1 MTWSGSTGRDPTFYS
16 PAVLR
21 VALDLAHARQSA
33 AGTARVARS
42 LARAPRRCA
51 TTWSC
56 VPIGDGA
63 LLARD
68 DPRRRAL
75 ALYQDLA
82 WYPVLGRR
90 AARRARADVHH
101 LSLARGPLWRG
112 RPPVSVTVHDL
123 VPQQLPET
131 MSGWNRRYSRATHDR
146 LLRSAD
152 LVVTSSQMVAAQL
165 TARRIA
171 VVPLGVAD
179 ELRGPGA
186 RRAARGRGLRAVR
199 RHARAAQEPD
209 PAGRRRRAVR
219 GLRLV
224 VAGAGGWGDGRPSTG
239 VEWLGRVD
247 DATLHA
253 LYAGA
258 ACRRSRR
265 WTRASGCRRSRRW
278 PSAAPSWPPA
288 PGRCPRSAAT
298 RPCWSIR
305 STPTR
310 SRPGCSRRLARADEL
325 RELGRARAALY
336 TWERSAELLV
346 SAWQSLT

>member
-1 MTWSGSTGRDPTFYS
+1 M
-16 PAVLR
+16 LR

-42 LARAPRRCA
+42 LARALAARDDVVV
-51 TTWSC
+51 

-90 AARRARADVHH
+90 AARRARVDVHH
-101 LSLARGPLWRG
+101 LSLARGPLWNG

-131 MSGWNRRYSRATHDR
+131 MSAWNRHYSRATHDR

-152 LVVTSSQMVAAQL
+152 LVVTSSETVAAQL
-165 TARRIA
+165 SARRVA

-179 ELRGPGA
+179 ELRGPAPEA
-186 RRAARGRGLRAVR
+186 R
-199 RHARAAQEPD
+199 
-209 PAGRRRRAVR
+209 PAGEGYVLFVGTPEPRKNLTRLADAAGRA

-224 VAGAGGWGDGRPSTG
+224 VAGAGGWGDDRPSTG

-258 ACRRSRR
+258 ACLAIPSLDEGFGLPAVEAMAVGCPVVAA
-265 WTRASGCRRSRRW
+265 RAGALPEICGD
-278 PSAAPSWPPA
+278 AAVLIDPLDT
-288 PGRCPRSAAT
+288 AAIAAGL
-298 RPCWSIR
+298 REA
-305 STPTR
+305 
-310 SRPGCSRRLARADEL
+310 LARADAL
-325 RELGRARAALY
+325 RDLGRTRAALY

-346 SAWQSLT
+346 RAWQSLL

>member
-1 MTWSGSTGRDPTFYS
+1 MRDDVV
-16 PAVLR
+16 VL
-21 VALDLAHARQSA
+21 
-33 AGTARVARS
+33 
-42 LARAPRRCA
+42 
-51 TTWSC
+51 
-56 VPIGDGA
+56 PIGDGV

-123 VPQQLPET
+123 VPQQLPGDDE
-131 MSGWNRRYSRATHDR
+131 R
-146 LLRSAD
+146 LEPALLAGHARPAAAVGRPGRDVVAD
-152 LVVTSSQMVAAQL
+152 GRGAAAR
-165 TARRIA
+165 ARRIA

-179 ELRGPGA
+179 ELRGPPP
-186 RRAARGRGLRAVR
+186 AAR
-199 RHARAAQEPD
+199 
-209 PAGRRRRAVR
+209 PAGEGYVLFVGTPEPRKNLTRLADAAGRA

-258 ACRRSRR
+258 ACLAIPSLDEGFGLPAVEAMAVGCPVVAA
-265 WTRASGCRRSRRW
+265 RAGALPEICGD
-278 PSAAPSWPPA
+278 AAVLVDPLDTDA
-288 PGRCPRSAAT
+288 IAAGLLEA
-298 RPCWSIR
+298 I
-305 STPTR
+305 
-310 SRPGCSRRLARADEL
+310 ARADEL

-336 TWERSAELLV
+336 TWERSADLLV

>member
-1 MTWSGSTGRDPTFYS
+1 M
-16 PAVLR
+16 LR

-42 LARAPRRCA
+42 LARALAARDD
-51 TTWSC
+51 
-56 VPIGDGA
+56 VVVLPIGDGA

-146 LLRSAD
+146 LLAAAD

-179 ELRGPGA
+179 ELRGPA
-186 RRAARGRGLRAVR
+186 PAARPAGEGYVLFVGTPEPRKNLTRLADAA
-199 RHARAAQEPD
+199 ARAQ
-209 PAGRRRRAVR
+209 
-219 GLRLV
+219 LRLV

-258 ACRRSRR
+258 ACLAIPSLDEGFGLPAVEAMAVGCPVVAA
-265 WTRASGCRRSRRW
+265 RAGALPEICGD
-278 PSAAPSWPPA
+278 AAVLVDPLDTDA
-288 PGRCPRSAAT
+288 IAAGLLEA
-298 RPCWSIR
+298 I
-305 STPTR
+305 
-310 SRPGCSRRLARADEL
+310 ARADEL

>member
-1 MTWSGSTGRDPTFYS
+1 M
-16 PAVLR
+16 LR

-33 AGTARVARS
+33 AGTTRVARS
-42 LARAPRRCA
+42 LARALAMRDDVVV
-51 TTWSC
+51 
-56 VPIGDGA
+56 VPIGDGV

-90 AARRARADVHH
+90 AARRARVDVHH

-112 RPPVSVTVHDL
+112 RPPASVTVHDL

-165 TARRIA
+165 RARRIA

-179 ELRGPGA
+179 ELRGPPPATRPAGEGYVLFVGTPEPRKNLTRLA
-186 RRAARGRGLRAVR
+186 DATRRA
-199 RHARAAQEPD
+199 
-209 PAGRRRRAVR
+209 

-224 VAGAGGWGDGRPSTG
+224 VAGAGGWGDGRPSSG

-247 DATLHA
+247 DPTLHA

-258 ACRRSRR
+258 ACLAIPSLDEGFGLPAVEAMAAGCPVVAA
-265 WTRASGCRRSRRW
+265 RAGALPEICGDAVVLVD
-278 PSAAPSWPPA
+278 PLDTDAIAAGLMEA
-288 PGRCPRSAAT
+288 
-298 RPCWSIR
+298 
-305 STPTR
+305 
-310 SRPGCSRRLARADEL
+310 LARAGEL
-325 RELGRARAALY
+325 RELGRSRAAQY
-336 TWERSAELLV
+336 TWERSADLLV

>member
-1 MTWSGSTGRDPTFYS
+1 M
-16 PAVLR
+16 LR

-33 AGTARVARS
+33 AGIARVARS
-42 LARAPRRCA
+42 LARALAARDDVA
-51 TTWSC
+51 
-56 VPIGDGA
+56 VLPIGDGA

-146 LLRSAD
+146 LLAAAD

-165 TARRIA
+165 TARRVA

-179 ELRGPGA
+179 ELRGPPPA
-186 RRAARGRGLRAVR
+186 ER
-199 RHARAAQEPD
+199 
-209 PAGRRRRAVR
+209 PAGEGYVLFVGTPEPRKNLTRLADAAGRA

-224 VAGAGGWGDGRPSTG
+224 VAGAGGWGTAGRRSG

-258 ACRRSRR
+258 ACLAIPSLDEGFGLPAVEAMAVGCPVVARPCRGAARDLRRRG
-265 WTRASGCRRSRRW
+265 RAG
-278 PSAAPSWPPA
+278 
-288 PGRCPRSAAT
+288 RSARHRA
-298 RPCWSIR
+298 IAA
-305 STPTR
+305 
-310 SRPGCSRRLARADEL
+310 GLLEAMARADEL

>member
-1 MTWSGSTGRDPTFYS
+1 M
-16 PAVLR
+16 LR

-42 LARAPRRCA
+42 LARALAARGDV
-51 TTWSC
+51 T
-56 VPIGDGA
+56 VLPIGDGM

-90 AARRARADVHH
+90 AARRAHADVHH
-101 LSLARGPLWRG
+101 LSLARGPLRRG

-146 LLRSAD
+146 LLRAAD
-152 LVVTSSQMVAAQL
+152 LVVTSSETVAAQL
-165 TARRIA
+165 RARRVA

-179 ELRGPGA
+179 ELRGPPPST
-186 RRAARGRGLRAVR
+186 R
-199 RHARAAQEPD
+199 
-209 PAGRRRRAVR
+209 PAGEGYVLFVGTPEPRKNLTRLADATGRA

-224 VAGAGGWGDGRPSTG
+224 VAGAGGWGDDRPATG

-258 ACRRSRR
+258 ACLAIPSLDEGFGLPAVEAMAVGCPVVAA
-265 WTRASGCRRSRRW
+265 RAGALPEICAD
-278 PSAAPSWPPA
+278 AAVLVDPLDTDSI
-288 PGRCPRSAAT
+288 AA
-298 RPCWSIR
+298 
-305 STPTR
+305 
-310 SRPGCSRRLARADEL
+310 GLLEALARADEL
-325 RELGRARAALY
+325 RDLGRTRAAPY

-346 SAWQSLT
+346 SAWRSLT

>member
-1 MTWSGSTGRDPTFYS
+1 
-16 PAVLR
+16 VLR

-42 LARAPRRCA
+42 LARALAARDDV
-51 TTWSC
+51 TV

-90 AARRARADVHH
+90 AARRANADVHH

-146 LLRSAD
+146 LLAAAD
-152 LVVTSSQMVAAQL
+152 LVVTSSETVAAQL
-165 TARRIA
+165 RARRVA
-171 VVPLGVAD
+171 VVPLGVAE
-179 ELRGPGA
+179 ELRGPAPGA
-186 RRAARGRGLRAVR
+186 R
-199 RHARAAQEPD
+199 
-209 PAGRRRRAVR
+209 PAGEGYVLFVGTPEPRKNLTRLAAAATEA

-224 VAGAGGWGDGRPSTG
+224 VAGAGGWGDGRPSSG

-258 ACRRSRR
+258 ACLAIPSLDEGFGLP
-265 WTRASGCRRSRRW
+265 AVEAMAVGC
-278 PSAAPSWPPA
+278 AVVA
-288 PGRCPRSAAT
+288 
-298 RPCWSIR
+298 
-305 STPTR
+305 
-310 SRPGCSRRLARADEL
+310 ARAGALPEICGDAAVLVDPLDTDAIGAGLLEAIARQDEL
-325 RELGRARAALY
+325 RELGRERAALY

-346 SAWQSLT
+346 SAWRSLT

>member
-1 MTWSGSTGRDPTFYS
+1 
-16 PAVLR
+16 VLR

-42 LARAPRRCA
+42 LARALAARDDVVV
-51 TTWSC
+51 

-82 WYPVLGRR
+82 WYPVLGRH
-90 AARRARADVHH
+90 AARRAHADVHH

-146 LLRSAD
+146 LLAAAD
-152 LVVTSSQMVAAQL
+152 LVVTSSETVAAQL
-165 TARRIA
+165 QARRVA
-171 VVPLGVAD
+171 VVPLGVAE
-179 ELRGPGA
+179 ELRGPVPA
-186 RRAARGRGLRAVR
+186 DR
-199 RHARAAQEPD
+199 
-209 PAGRRRRAVR
+209 PAGEGYVLFVGTPEPRKNLTRLADAAGRA

-224 VAGAGGWGDGRPSTG
+224 VAGAGGWGDGRPSSG

-258 ACRRSRR
+258 ACLAIPSLDEGFGLPAVEAMAVGCPVVAARAGALPEICGDAAVLVDPLDTDAIAAGLLEALRRS
-265 WTRASGCRRSRRW
+265 
-278 PSAAPSWPPA
+278 
-288 PGRCPRSAAT
+288 
-298 RPCWSIR
+298 
-305 STPTR
+305 
-310 SRPGCSRRLARADEL
+310 DEL
-325 RELGRARAALY
+325 RDLGRARAAPY
-336 TWERSAELLV
+336 TWQRSAALLV

>member
-16 PAVLR
+16 PPVLR

-42 LARAPRRCA
+42 LARALALRDDVVV
-51 TTWSC
+51 
-56 VPIGDGA
+56 VPIGDGK

-82 WYPVLGRR
+82 WYPALGRR
-90 AARRARADVHH
+90 AARRARVDVHH

-131 MSGWNRRYSRATHDR
+131 MSGWNRRYSRAVHDR

-152 LVVTSSQMVAAQL
+152 LVVTSSEMVAAQL

-179 ELRGPGA
+179 ELRGPA
-186 RRAARGRGLRAVR
+186 PAER
-199 RHARAAQEPD
+199 
-209 PAGRRRRAVR
+209 PAGEGYVLFVGTPEPRKNLTRLADAVGRA

-258 ACRRSRR
+258 ACLAIPSLDEGFGLPAVEAMAVGCPVVAA
-265 WTRASGCRRSRRW
+265 RAGALPEICGD
-278 PSAAPSWPPA
+278 AAVLVD
-288 PGRCPRSAAT
+288 PRDTESIAA
-298 RPCWSIR
+298 
-305 STPTR
+305 
-310 SRPGCSRRLARADEL
+310 GLLEALARADEL
-325 RELGRARAALY
+325 RELGRARAAQY